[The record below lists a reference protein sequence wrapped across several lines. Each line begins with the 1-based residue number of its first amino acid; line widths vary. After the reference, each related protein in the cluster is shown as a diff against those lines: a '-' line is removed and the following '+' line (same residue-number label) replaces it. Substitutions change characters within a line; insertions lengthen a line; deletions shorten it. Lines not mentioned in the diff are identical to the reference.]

1 MGCLYTFIG
10 YSGTFSCSIRL
21 LRLFLFLFLIDLL
34 GIAPCL
40 RAQLLE
46 ILEWAGIALQI
57 GTQLFYD
64 IEVL

>member
-1 MGCLYTFIG
+1 MGCLYTFVG

-21 LRLFLFLFLIDLL
+21 LRLFLFLFLIDLF

-40 RAQLLE
+40 KAQLLE
-46 ILEWAGIALQI
+46 VLERALVTLEI
-57 GTQLFYD
+57 GTQLFYN